1 MFTTSLCLVA
11 WVVPRISHP
20 TVGNKKKIH
29 FVNESKLTTKNCLNV
44 HLSIF
49 TIMNLSSTFT
59 LSPKPRSFS
68 FSTSISQNP
77 IQFPTNK
84 TTNPKTLHIYALTT
98 NPLPPNSPQRLLK
111 ELEQHKYKT
120 PNKKTPPRTTILK
133 PPLQNKNLINSP
145 QLTLSTFPLLSSCL
159 PHAPLNNTDSAW
171 METHL
176 LEAKQALG
184 YPLQPF
190 DEIFGEEDNP
200 AKQFDTL
207 LYLAFQHPTC
217 QGRGRHVRSAH
228 SRLFFLGQ
236 YVIELALGEFFL
248 QRYPR
253 EAVGPMRERVFG
265 LVGKN
270 RLPKWIKNASLHG
283 LVFPNVDMDKLVRKE
298 REQIAK

>member
-1 MFTTSLCLVA
+1 
-11 WVVPRISHP
+11 
-20 TVGNKKKIH
+20 
-29 FVNESKLTTKNCLNV
+29 
-44 HLSIF
+44 
-49 TIMNLSSTFT
+49 MNLSS
-59 LSPKPRSFS
+59 PKPHSFSFSFS

-84 TTNPKTLHIYALTT
+84 TITPHKTLHIYALTT

-111 ELEQHKYKT
+111 ELEQHKNKT
-120 PNKKTPPRTTILK
+120 HSPNKKTPPRTTILK
-133 PPLQNKNLINSP
+133 PPLRNKNLINSP

-159 PHAPLNNTDSAW
+159 PHAPLKTTDSAW

-176 LEAKQALG
+176 LEVKQALG

-190 DEIFGEEDNP
+190 DEMLGEEDNP

-217 QGRGRHVRSAH
+217 RGKGRHVRSAH

-265 LVGKN
+265 LVGKH